1 MNLMKTYIYNLMKCF
16 LIALFIF
23 TAFRG
28 ESVLGYD
35 KLFAG
40 ESEEN
45 IKVSKIKEGF
55 NISVEN
61 DLEEGGHTTAYFSPS
76 LRENVEKYGGFS
88 FHVENKSEGEVK
100 MNFIINETSRNY
112 KLEEDDIVLAL
123 EDGEN
128 TLRRLKVSNGVFE
141 LEENFRGNIYIP
153 FTVLGDKTFKTIESW
168 GLTLTCRNGE
178 DKNFNITNL
187 SYMDKEDAKK
197 YSSLVKVNLK
207 GDLEVPVPSVGEA
220 IVDYEIDRDAEFFL
234 KDSYEGVS
242 ISEEGH
248 LVVNSQAEA
257 GKVNVFVAMAEGEE
271 FCFNIELSERLTK
284 NLKGV
289 TNKSLASP
297 SLDEVVNKNSFI
309 NNFLLNEK
317 VLFIFRCIITLIVL
331 LAGGVYLSWRGHFHK
346 LTKDKLED

>member
-1 MNLMKTYIYNLMKCF
+1 MNLMKTYIYNLMKGF
-16 LIALFIF
+16 FIAFFIF
-23 TAFRG
+23 TGFRG

-35 KLFAG
+35 KLFVG

-45 IKVSKIKEGF
+45 IEVSKIEEGF

-76 LRENVEKYGGFS
+76 LRENVEEYGGFS

-112 KLEEDDIVLAL
+112 KLENEDIVLAL
-123 EDGEN
+123 QDGEN
-128 TLRRLKVSNGVFE
+128 TIRRLKVSNGVFE
-141 LEENFRGNIYIP
+141 LEENFHGNIYIP
-153 FTVLGDKTFKTIESW
+153 FVVLSNKSFETIESW

-178 DKNFNITNL
+178 NKNLNITNL
-187 SYMDKEDAKK
+187 SYLDKKEAEK

-207 GDLEVPVPSVGEA
+207 GDLQVPVPFVGEA
-220 IVDYEIDRDAEFFL
+220 IVDYEMDRDAEFFL

-248 LVVNSQAEA
+248 LVVTSQAKEDR
-257 GKVNVFVAMAEGEE
+257 VNVFVAMAEGEE
-271 FCFNIELSERLTK
+271 FYFKIELSERLTK

-289 TNKSLASP
+289 TNKSLSSP
-297 SLDEVVNKNSFI
+297 SFDEVVNEDSFI
-309 NNFLLNEK
+309 NNFLLNKK
-317 VLFIFRCIITLIVL
+317 VLFIFRCIITLTL
-331 LAGGVYLSWRGHFHK
+331 LSAGGVYLSWRGHFKK